1 MMLPAPA
8 EGLIVKTDIEA
19 LLRSWDLD
27 QRREMLLLRS
37 ILGALAT
44 AAARCR
50 MIDEMAQAVIE
61 AAAPTAQE
69 QTPPRRATERE
80 LENAIHAMRSNR
92 SESPNGYQH

>member
-1 MMLPAPA
+1 
-8 EGLIVKTDIEA
+8 
-19 LLRSWDLD
+19 
-27 QRREMLLLRS
+27 MLLLRS

-44 AAARCR
+44 AAAARGR

-69 QTPPRRATERE
+69 QTPRRRAIERE

-92 SESPNGYQH
+92 SKSPNGYQH

>member
-44 AAARCR
+44 AAARGR

-69 QTPPRRATERE
+69 QTPRRRAIERE

-92 SESPNGYQH
+92 SKSPNGYQH

>member
-1 MMLPAPA
+1 
-8 EGLIVKTDIEA
+8 
-19 LLRSWDLD
+19 
-27 QRREMLLLRS
+27 MLLLRS

-44 AAARCR
+44 AAARGR

-69 QTPPRRATERE
+69 QTPRRRAIERE

-92 SESPNGYQH
+92 SKSPNGYQH